1 LVIDEHISRGD
12 ESNPPSAGS
21 CGLACG
27 IIVSS
32 RIRLARNISDFPFLT
47 ACSENQL
54 TEIESTVRAGLDRSD
69 QLSDV
74 IVVDAEQLEQLE
86 RRFLLQLHSAT
97 GQSSTDTGQ
106 GPTEITARQALDK
119 NSTAAE
125 AADSSLR
132 PDVVRPDVVC
142 ADAVRPDAVCA
153 DAVRPDHGY
162 QSSIDGVSLTLNDED
177 HLRIQV
183 TRTGLDLENAWSQA
197 SRLDDLIEQQLNFA
211 FSPRWGYLTACPANV
226 GTGLRASVVL
236 HLPAL
241 VSTGS
246 IDSVLRCL
254 NRANVSGRELFGEMA
269 GSDFFRIGNQAT
281 LGHDEMELVRQV
293 VQMIPTVVQA
303 ENEARLSLLAG
314 NREEIESEVRFAL
327 QELLQLDWEDE
338 SEQVRSEITRLMSRV
353 RMGISMELLGAEDVD
368 RVREMLELVQ
378 LRHHLVVAVSVE
390 DYRAASELR
399 DRINLLEKGSP

>member
-119 NSTAAE
+119 NSTVAE

-132 PDVVRPDVVC
+132 PDVVRPDVVRP
-142 ADAVRPDAVCA
+142 DVVRPD
-153 DAVRPDHGY
+153 DVRVDQVHPDHGY
-162 QSSIDGVSLTLNDED
+162 QSRIDGVSLTLNDED

-281 LGHDEMELVRQV
+281 LGHDEVELVRQV
-293 VQMIPTVVQA
+293 AQMIPTVVQA
-303 ENEARLSLLAG
+303 ENEARQSLLAG

>member
-1 LVIDEHISRGD
+1 MVIDEHISRGN

-21 CGLACG
+21 HGLSCG

-32 RIRLARNISDFPFLT
+32 RIRLARNIADYPFLT
-47 ACSENQL
+47 ACSNSQL
-54 TEIESTVRAGLDRSD
+54 SEIESTVRAGLDQSD

-86 RRFLLQLHSAT
+86 RRFLLHLQLAT
-97 GQSSTDTGQ
+97 GESPNGST
-106 GPTEITARQALDK
+106 PPSVLEK
-119 NSTAAE
+119 NSA
-125 AADSSLR
+125 AADASDTTKRSEVVCSE
-132 PDVVRPDVVC
+132 DVVQ
-142 ADAVRPDAVCA
+142 ASSGS
-153 DAVRPDHGY
+153 GY
-162 QSSIDGVSLTLNDED
+162 QSAVDGVCLTLNDED
-177 HLRIQV
+177 HLRIHV
-183 TRTGLDLENAWSQA
+183 TRTGLDLENAWRQA
-197 SRLDDLIEQQLNFA
+197 SKLDDLVEKQLNFA
-211 FSPRWGYLTACPANV
+211 FSPQWGYLTACPANV

-254 NRANVSGRELFGEMA
+254 SRANVAGRELFGEMA
-269 GSDFFRIGNQAT
+269 GSDYFRIGNQAT
-281 LGHDEMELVRQV
+281 LGHDEAELVRQV
-293 VQMIPTVVQA
+293 AEMIPTVVEA
-303 ENEARLSLLAG
+303 ENEARISLLAE
-314 NREEIESEVRFAL
+314 NRREVEAEVRFAL
-327 QELLQLDWEDE
+327 EELLRLDWKDH
-338 SEQVRSEITRLMSRV
+338 SEQVRCEITRLMSRV